1 MKKNKLTKAMLPLLL
16 SASAVAGAQM
26 ATEAGVGGVDGH
38 NNTNGVSSV
47 LWSQLGETPRG
58 NGLPDQNF
66 EASFDSYDSVAADDF
81 VVSGYGWSIES
92 IETIGTHSVGGP
104 VTGASVSFHADNGGS
119 PNPTPLA
126 GCDYTSIPVTDTT
139 GSLSITLPTPCNI
152 IGAGTYWV
160 AIQSDLD
167 FAGGVGG
174 QHFWSNTDT
183 VAGNEA
189 HWVNPLD
196 GFGSGCTTF
205 QPAGTVCAVGGGA
218 PAYDLLYDLSGTQL
232 VGEAAPVP
240 SLNWLGMGLLVLTL
254 GVFGRRFIRKENNA

>member
-16 SASAVAGAQM
+16 SATAVAGAQM
-26 ATEAGVGGVDGH
+26 ATDAGVSGVAGNH
-38 NNTNGVSSV
+38 TSSSRAL
-47 LWSQLGETPRG
+47 LWNQLGELPRG

-66 EASFDSYDSVAADDF
+66 EAGFDSYDSVAADDF
-81 VVSGYGWSIES
+81 VVTGYGWSIEE
-92 IETIGTHSVGGP
+92 IETIGSLSSTGP
-104 VTGASVSFHADNGGS
+104 VTTASVSFHADNAGS
-119 PNPTPLA
+119 PNPTALA
-126 GCDYTSIPVTDTT
+126 GCSYTSIPVTDST
-139 GSLSITLPTPCNI
+139 GSLSITLPTACSI

-160 AIQSDLD
+160 AIQADLD
-167 FAGGVGG
+167 FGVGG

-205 QPAGTVCAVGGGA
+205 SPAGTVCGVGGGA
-218 PAYDLLYDLSGTQL
+218 PAYDLLFDLSGTQL
-232 VGEAAPVP
+232 TGPVAAAPVP

-254 GVFGRRFIRKENNA
+254 GVFGRRFIKKAPNA